1 MKIIG
6 KIVRDKRHK
15 NIIWCLCNNYEEYVQ
30 FAKDL
35 FLFTGLTNLVG
46 VYDEY
51 RRWVDDE
58 LKWSELFGV
67 DLIKGED
74 EENDEYWE
82 GAVDPINDVY
92 EIKEKPDDD
101 EYPVAVQYDDF
112 YKNLLWVSLERLKKM

>member
-1 MKIIG
+1 M
-6 KIVRDKRHK
+6 
-15 NIIWCLCNNYEEYVQ
+15 
-30 FAKDL
+30 
-35 FLFTGLTNLVG
+35 
-46 VYDEY
+46 
-51 RRWVDDE
+51 DDE

-101 EYPVAVQYDDF
+101 WYPVVVQYDDF

>member
-6 KIVRDKRHK
+6 KIVRDKRYK
-15 NIIWCLCNNYEEYVQ
+15 NTIWCLCNNYEEYVQ

-35 FLFTGLTNLVG
+35 FLFTGLTNLWG
-46 VYDEY
+46 AYDEY

-112 YKNLLWVSLERLKKM
+112 HKNLLWVSLERLKKM